1 MKRYWRM
8 WSFPEITEG
17 TETMTVD
24 MEQFKRLLRENGLK
38 VTNQRLLVLEV
49 LASCP
54 DEHLTAE
61 EIYEMVKAS
70 YPEIGLA
77 TVYRTIQLLWELHL
91 IDRINLDDGF
101 VRYEIGNVGLG
112 TAKHH
117 HHHLIC
123 VNCGKVISFRDDLL
137 EELEGNILKTTGFH
151 VMDHEV
157 KLYGRCAECG
167 GKLIE
172 EERN

>member
-1 MKRYWRM
+1 MA
-8 WSFPEITEG
+8 
-17 TETMTVD
+17 VD
-24 MEQFKRLLRENGLK
+24 REQFKQLLKEKGLK
-38 VTNQRLLVLEV
+38 VTNQRLMVLQA
-49 LASCP
+49 LAACP
-54 DEHLTAE
+54 DRHLTAE
-61 EIYEMVKAS
+61 EIYEMVYTD

-77 TVYRTIQLLWELHL
+77 TVYRTIQLLLELCL

-123 VNCGKVISFRDDLL
+123 RNCGKVISFKDDLL
-137 EELEGNILKTTGFH
+137 EELEEKITKTTGFH

-157 KLYGRCAECG
+157 KLYGYCSECG
-167 GKLIE
+167 GKTD
-172 EERN
+172 